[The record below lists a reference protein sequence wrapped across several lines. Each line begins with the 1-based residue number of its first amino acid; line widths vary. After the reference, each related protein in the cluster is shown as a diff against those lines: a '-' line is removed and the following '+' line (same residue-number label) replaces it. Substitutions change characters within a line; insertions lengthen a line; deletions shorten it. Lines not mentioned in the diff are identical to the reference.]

1 MRLFTLIEHGKILR
15 HDYRRFGFNTYLS
28 IDDISKHGAKT
39 ELTQR
44 IQKYFDNREVEFR
57 YEEAE
62 NMGWIEFEKLDDAQM
77 FVLSFSDVIK
87 TNGVRFE

>member
-1 MRLFTLIEHGKILR
+1 MIEPGRILR
-15 HDYRRFGFNTYLS
+15 HDYRRFCFNTYIS
-28 IDDISKHGAKT
+28 IDDISKYASKT

-44 IQKYFDNREVEFR
+44 IQKYFDSRTVDFK

-62 NMGWIEFEKLDDAQM
+62 NMGWIEFAKLDDAQM

>member
-1 MRLFTLIEHGKILR
+1 MIEHGKILR
-15 HDYRRFGFNTYLS
+15 QDYRRFCFNTYIS
-28 IDDISKHGAKT
+28 IDDIGKHAQKT
-39 ELTQR
+39 LLTQR
-44 IQKYFDNREVEFR
+44 ISKYFDNREVEFR

-62 NMGWIEFEKLDDAQM
+62 NMGWIEFSKLDDAQM

>member
-1 MRLFTLIEHGKILR
+1 MIEPGKILR
-15 HDYRRFGFNTYLS
+15 HDYRRFCFNTYLS
-28 IDDISKHGAKT
+28 IEDITKHIHKT

-44 IQKYFDNREVEFR
+44 LQKYFDSRDVEFR

-62 NMGWIEFEKLDDAQM
+62 NMGWIEFAKLDDAQM
-77 FVLSFSDVIK
+77 FVLSFADVIK